1 MKTSGVSAWFQ
12 LGTWFQEATGLS
24 ITGTKWHRGWSR
36 SSEATLWSHQGWGTF
51 VRWLVHRDLCV
62 QPLAPEAF
70 RQWRR
75 ITAETVVQQDLCRTL
90 PGGASSH
97 SPTTTPPALGS
108 ASNKGKKARLMELVK
123 RAKWAETSPQ
133 VLTLD
138 GQRWGAGTVSSLKST
153 L

>member
-1 MKTSGVSAWFQ
+1 MSQLDFSLEHGFKKPQDSVSQAQSDTVDGHGAQRPRCEVTRDEAHLSG
-12 LGTWFQEATGLS
+12 
-24 ITGTKWHRGWSR
+24 GWC
-36 SSEATLWSHQGWGTF
+36 T
-51 VRWLVHRDLCV
+51 DLCV
-62 QPLAPEAF
+62 QPSAPEAF
-70 RQWRR
+70 RQRRR
-75 ITAETVVQQDLCRTL
+75 ITAEMVVQQDLCRTL